1 MIVELSN
8 IEKTYDRK
16 VLNEINCRFESG
28 KIYVIKGVSGCGK
41 TTLLNILGGLETHYS
56 GKVSVDGVEN
66 DDYSEF
72 IREKSAYIFQK
83 SLLLSGISV
92 KDNLELIR
100 NDDERILNICGKL
113 GVADLIYKYPD
124 ELSGGERQR
133 IAIVRA
139 LLNEPEIILADE
151 PTASLDGK
159 NSENV
164 ASIFT
169 TLRRNDRIIII
180 ATHEHYFDEAAD
192 EILELNYG
200 NIGKVY
206 EKEYKEEHNENPQS
220 YEIAFCDNKVKK
232 TSSIKYNLKRN
243 KKNLSPLSLLP
254 FVVMFLLMLLVST
267 VQNNFKDEYIRK
279 IQSKYPIE
287 IFAYQKGQLDS
298 FAHKD
303 KVVNYDY
310 YHAEEGEVEA
320 LYLAEKDYSVLKI
333 EGMIQYGTFPEMPN
347 EVIVSHEY
355 IDSISSGSNDYKSYI
370 GKTIKFKDKEYVISG
385 ILYTMDSDIF
395 VNGKNEKF
403 SEYYNAD
410 IYYRRKVG
418 NIIYI
423 PYESISVNFEKD
435 IYKYSNADNEFYM
448 AYFKDLYKNSSV
460 ETALR
465 NALYGSINLFD
476 NEVKES
482 QKVVDRIALLLLVI
496 FIVCFVIACI
506 FISSQIQIE
515 LFYRRKELGFL
526 QIFGLNKKRV
536 RSLILTGY
544 MLKIS
549 VALSVSVILYVFTL
563 VIYRVT
569 SGSLIFCNAL
579 HILAVILSVYAFY
592 ILTIFISIKKF
603 LRKDI
608 ISLVED

>member
-8 IEKTYDRK
+8 IEKSYDRK

-92 KDNLELIR
+92 KENLELIR
-100 NDDERILNICGKL
+100 NDDERILNICRKL
-113 GVADLIYKYPD
+113 GVADLIDKYPD

-133 IAIVRA
+133 IAIARA

-200 NIGKVY
+200 NIGKIY
-206 EKEYKEEHNENPQS
+206 EKEYKEEHNETPQS
-220 YEIAFCDNKVKK
+220 DEIVFCDNKVKK
-232 TSSIKYNLKRN
+232 TGSIKYNLKRN

-287 IFAYQKGQLDS
+287 IFAYQKGELDS
-298 FAHKD
+298 FAYKD

-320 LYLAEKDYSVLKI
+320 LYLAKIDYSVLKI
-333 EGMIQYGTFPEMPN
+333 EGMIQYGTFPELPN

-355 IDSISSGSNDYKSYI
+355 IESISSGSNDYKSYI
-370 GKTIKFKDKEYVISG
+370 GKTIKFKDKEYIISG

-423 PYESISVNFEKD
+423 PYESISVDFEKD
-435 IYKYSNADNEFYM
+435 IYKYANADNEFYM
-448 AYFKDLYKNSSV
+448 AHIKDLYKNSSV
-460 ETALR
+460 ETSLR

-482 QKVVDRIALLLLVI
+482 QKVVDRITLLLLVI

-549 VALSVSVILYVFTL
+549 VALSLSVILYAFTL

-569 SGSLIFCNAL
+569 SGGLIFCNAL

-608 ISLVED
+608 ITLVED